1 MILIDVRT
9 PSEYAVG
16 HYPNA
21 INHELDLMMQGVFPN
36 LPLDTE
42 IQVYCRSGNRSEMA
56 KQLLE
61 RAGFKNIK
69 NIGGYAM

>member
-9 PSEYAVG
+9 PDEYKTG

-21 INHELDLMMQGVFPN
+21 INHELDRFMQGDFPDVSQ
-36 LPLDTE
+36 DTE
-42 IQVYCRSGNRSEMA
+42 IQVYCRSGNRSGIA

-61 RAGFKNIK
+61 KNGFTHVI
-69 NIGGYAM
+69 NIGAYNR

>member
-9 PSEYAVG
+9 PDEYAMG

-21 INHELDLMMQGVFPN
+21 INHELDRLMRGDFPQV
-36 LPLDTE
+36 PKDTE
-42 IQVYCRSGNRSEMA
+42 IQVYCRSGARSTAA

-61 RAGFKNIK
+61 EDGFVQVT
-69 NIGGYAM
+69 NIGGYHG

>member
-9 PSEYAVG
+9 PSEYAAG